1 MGSGLEQMAFRTWL
15 LWYITGGG
23 IPGMTRVAFITDSAA
38 CLPPHLAEEHSIDVV
53 PLTLV
58 LEGKAYRDQTDD
70 SHRFYQHLRSARRLP
85 TTASPPPGDYL
96 EILRRAAGKAEAAL
110 CITVGSR
117 FSSSYESAVQA
128 AARARIEL
136 PNLQVKVIDSG
147 AATMAQGFMV
157 LEAARVAAA
166 GGDLD
171 AAASRAEA
179 LKPRVGIIALLDT
192 LDYLARGGRVPRAAA
207 WASSLLQVKPILEFS
222 HGTVRLI
229 RRVRVR
235 RRAQERLYALLEERA
250 AGARSL
256 HLCVHHAD
264 APEEAQALFEQ
275 ARSTLRPAELY
286 MSEFTRV
293 MTAHTGPG
301 LLGFAYYCNP

>member
-1 MGSGLEQMAFRTWL
+1 MAFRTWP

-23 IPGMTRVAFITDSAA
+23 LPLMTRVAFITDSAA
-38 CLPPHLAEEHSIDVV
+38 CLPLHLAKEHSIEVV

-58 LEGKAYRDQTDD
+58 LEGKAYADETDGD
-70 SHRFYQHLRSARRLP
+70 SHQFYQHLRSARRLP

-96 EILRRAAGKAEAAL
+96 EILRRAASKSEAAL

-128 AARARIEL
+128 AARARVEV
-136 PNLQVKVIDSG
+136 PALQVKVIDSG
-147 AATMAQGFMV
+147 AAAMAQGFMV

-166 GGDLD
+166 GGDLE
-171 AAASRAEA
+171 AAAGRAEA
-179 LKPRVGIIALLDT
+179 LKPHVGVIALLDT
-192 LDYLARGGRVPRAAA
+192 LSYLARGGRVPRAAA
-207 WASSLLQVKPILEFS
+207 WASSLLQVKPILEFR
-222 HGTVRLI
+222 HGSVRMI
-229 RRVRVR
+229 GRVRVR
-235 RRAQERLYALLEERA
+235 RRAQERLYTFLEERA

-264 APEEAQALFEQ
+264 APGEAQALFEQ
-275 ARSTLRPAELY
+275 ARSTLRPLELY

-301 LLGFAYYCNP
+301 LVGFAYYCNP

>member
-1 MGSGLEQMAFRTWL
+1 
-15 LWYITGGG
+15 
-23 IPGMTRVAFITDSAA
+23 MTRLAFITDSAA
-38 CLPPHLAEEHSIDVV
+38 CLPRHLAEEHSIDVV

-58 LEGKAYRDQTDD
+58 LEGKAYPDQADGG
-70 SHRFYQHLRSARRLP
+70 SNQFYQHLRSARRPP

-96 EILRRAAGKAEAAL
+96 ENLRRAATKAEAAL

-128 AARARIEL
+128 AQRARVEL
-136 PNLQVKVIDSG
+136 PTLEVKVIDSG
-147 AATMAQGFMV
+147 VAAMAQGFMV

-166 GGDLD
+166 GGDLE
-171 AAASRAEA
+171 AAAGRAEA
-179 LKPRVGIIALLDT
+179 LKPRVGIVALLDT
-192 LDYLARGGRVPRAAA
+192 LDYLARGGRVPRAVA

-229 RRVRVR
+229 GRVRVR
-235 RRAQERLYALLEERA
+235 RRAQERLYALLEERT
-250 AGARSL
+250 AGARSV

-264 APEEAQALFEQ
+264 APDEAQALFEQ
-275 ARSTLRPAELY
+275 ARSTLNPAELY

-293 MTAHTGPG
+293 MSAHTGPG
-301 LLGFAYYCNP
+301 LLGFAYYCDS

>member
-1 MGSGLEQMAFRTWL
+1 
-15 LWYITGGG
+15 
-23 IPGMTRVAFITDSAA
+23 MTRVAFIADSAA
-38 CLPPHLAEEHSIDVV
+38 CLPPHLAEENGIDVV

-58 LEGKAYRDQTDD
+58 LEGKAYQDQAED
-70 SHRFYQHLRSARRLP
+70 SHRFYQHLRSARRPP

-96 EILRRAAGKAEAAL
+96 EVLRRAAGKAEAAL
-110 CITVGSR
+110 CVTVGSR

-128 AARARIEL
+128 AAMARVEL

-147 AATMAQGFMV
+147 AAAMAQGFMV

-166 GGDLD
+166 GGDLE
-171 AAASRAEA
+171 AAASRVEA
-179 LKPRVGIIALLDT
+179 VRPRAGIIAVLDT

-207 WASSLLQVKPILEFS
+207 WASTLLQVKPILEFS
-222 HGTVRLI
+222 HDTVRLI
-229 RRVRVR
+229 GRVRVR
-235 RRAQERLYALLEERA
+235 RRAQERLYALLVERA

-275 ARSTLRPAELY
+275 ARSTLKPLEIY
-286 MSEFTRV
+286 ISEFTRV

-301 LLGFAYYCNP
+301 LLGCSYYCDP

>member
-1 MGSGLEQMAFRTWL
+1 
-15 LWYITGGG
+15 
-23 IPGMTRVAFITDSAA
+23 MTRVAFIADSAA
-38 CLPPHLAEEHSIDVV
+38 CLPPHLAEENGIDVV

-58 LEGKAYRDQTDD
+58 LEGKAYQDQAED
-70 SHRFYQHLRSARRLP
+70 SHRFYQHLRSARRPP

-96 EILRRAAGKAEAAL
+96 EVLRRAAGKAEAAL
-110 CITVGSR
+110 CVTVGSR

-128 AARARIEL
+128 AAMARVEL

-147 AATMAQGFMV
+147 AAAMAQGFMV

-166 GGDLD
+166 GGDLE
-171 AAASRAEA
+171 AAASRVEA
-179 LKPRVGIIALLDT
+179 VRPRAGIIAVLDT

-207 WASSLLQVKPILEFS
+207 WASTLLQVKPILEFS
-222 HGTVRLI
+222 HDTVRLI
-229 RRVRVR
+229 GRVRAR
-235 RRAQERLYALLEERA
+235 RRAQERLYALLGERA

-256 HLCVHHAD
+256 HLCIHHAD

-275 ARSTLRPAELY
+275 ARSTLKPLEIY
-286 MSEFTRV
+286 VSEFTRV

-301 LLGFAYYCNP
+301 LVGFAYYCDP